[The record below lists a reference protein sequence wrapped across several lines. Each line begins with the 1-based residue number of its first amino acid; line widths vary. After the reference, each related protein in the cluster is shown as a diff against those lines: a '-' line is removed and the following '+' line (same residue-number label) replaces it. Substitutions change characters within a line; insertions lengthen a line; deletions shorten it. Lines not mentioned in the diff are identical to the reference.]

1 METSLIM
8 EISLM
13 PQQLLRRSKLGL
25 LSVLFLI
32 SLSTGAQEAKH
43 STNADLPPLWQ
54 LGGHPAPGAN
64 TRENQPFKVYL
75 TQPVMVHGP
84 LIVDPT
90 ETMTTI
96 EWITD
101 TPCTARIVYG
111 EDGRLDHVAEPQ
123 ENGMLPVAQV
133 HRIDITGLLPGHTY
147 SYRLESTRVVR
158 LKPYEPDMG
167 ETLQSPIYTFTTFD
181 SAKSVGSFNTI
192 TDTHGMVDRIQAV
205 EKVIDWKNTDFLVHT
220 GDGVNWVDSEDQI
233 FGTWLDP
240 IGEALHQEKP
250 LIYARGNHDLR
261 GPFAREL
268 VNYLGTSDRKFY
280 FSRDD
285 GPLHLIVI
293 DTAEDKP
300 DETKAYSGLL
310 RQKIYRQEELDWFR
324 NHLETDARAKQAPF
338 RVVVM
343 HQPDWGWLD
352 QKNNEWTEPANQ
364 GNVDLVIAGHF
375 HHFVHF
381 EVGVAGTKF
390 PVLAIAPDQSAHV
403 EATRDLL
410 KVTVVN
416 VNGKIDD
423 TFTIPRHAN

>member
-1 METSLIM
+1 MLKSLFQRC
-8 EISLM
+8 SLNFF
-13 PQQLLRRSKLGL
+13 LAFFL
-25 LSVLFLI
+25 VLI
-32 SLSTGAQEAKH
+32 PACAQEVKH
-43 STNADLPPLWQ
+43 DTNADLPPLWQ
-54 LGGHPAPGAN
+54 LGGHPAPGPN
-64 TRENQPFKVYL
+64 TRENRPFTIYPE
-75 TQPVMVHGP
+75 QPVMVHGP
-84 LIVDPT
+84 LIIDPT
-90 ETMTTI
+90 ETSATI

-101 TPCTARIVYG
+101 TACTAKVSYG
-111 EDGRLDHVAEPQ
+111 EGQLDHLAEAQ
-123 ENGMLPVAQV
+123 ENGMLSVSTL
-133 HRIDITGLLPGHTY
+133 HRVDVTGLKPGHTY

-158 LKPYEPDMG
+158 LKPYQPDMG
-167 ETLQSPIYTFTTFD
+167 ETLKSPTYSFTTFD
-181 SAKSVGSFNTI
+181 HTKPVGSFNTI

-205 EKVIDWKNTDFLVHT
+205 GKIIDWKTTDFLVHT
-220 GDGVNWVDSEDQI
+220 GDGVNWVESEDQI
-233 FGTWLDP
+233 FDTWLDP
-240 IGEALHQEKP
+240 IGEVLHQEKP

-261 GPFAREL
+261 GPFARNL

-285 GPLHLIVI
+285 GPLHVIVI

-310 RQKIYRQEELDWFR
+310 RQKAYRQEELDWFSH
-324 NHLETDARAKQAPF
+324 HLATDELAKKASF

-352 QKNNEWTEPANQ
+352 QKNNEWTEVANK

-403 EATRDLL
+403 EATKDELR
-410 KVTVVN
+410 VTVVN
-416 VNGKIDD
+416 VNGSVDD
-423 TFTIPRHAN
+423 MFTLKRRHN

>member
-1 METSLIM
+1 ML
-8 EISLM
+8 
-13 PQQLLRRSKLGL
+13 QQLLQRSTLAL
-25 LSVLFLI
+25 LSALI
-32 SLSTGAQEAKH
+32 LIPPSTGAQEAKH

-54 LGGHPAPGAN
+54 LGGHPAPGEN
-64 TRENQPFKVYL
+64 TRENQPFKIFPV
-75 TQPVMVHGP
+75 QPVMVHGP
-84 LIVDPT
+84 LILDPT
-90 ETMTTI
+90 ETTATI

-101 TPCTARIVYG
+101 SPCTARVVYG
-111 EDGRLDHVAEPQ
+111 EEGRLDRVAEPQ
-123 ENGMLPVAQV
+123 QNGMIPVGRL
-133 HRIDITGLLPGHTY
+133 HRIDVTGLTPGHTY
-147 SYRLESTRVVR
+147 SYRLESTGVIN
-158 LKPYEPDMG
+158 LKPYQPDMG
-167 ETLQSPIYTFTTFD
+167 ETLQSPVYTFTTFD
-181 SAKSVGSFNTI
+181 RAKPTGAFNTI
-192 TDTHGMVDRIQAV
+192 TDTHGMVDRVQAV
-205 EKVIDWKNTDFLVHT
+205 AKIIDWNKTDFLVHT
-220 GDGVNWVDSEDQI
+220 GDGVNFVESEEQI
-233 FGTWLDP
+233 FNTWLDP
-240 IGEALHQEKP
+240 IGDALHREKP

-268 VNYLGTSDRKFY
+268 VDYLGTSDRRFY

-310 RQKIYRQEELDWFR
+310 RQRTYRQDELDWFKD
-324 NHLETDARAKQAPF
+324 HLETDARAKEAPF

-352 QKNNEWTEPANQ
+352 QKNNEWTEAANK

-403 EATRDLL
+403 EATKDEL

-416 VNGKIDD
+416 VDGKIDD
-423 TFTIPRHAN
+423 TFTIPRRHN

>member
-1 METSLIM
+1 MLKQLFQRSNLTLLFLVTLA
-8 EISLM
+8 LM
-13 PQQLLRRSKLGL
+13 PAPAQQ
-25 LSVLFLI
+25 
-32 SLSTGAQEAKH
+32 AKQ

-54 LGGHPAPGAN
+54 LGGHPAPGEN
-64 TRENQPFKVYL
+64 TRENEPFTVYPA
-75 TQPVMVHGP
+75 QPVMVHGP
-84 LIVDPT
+84 LIIDPA
-90 ETMTTI
+90 ETTVTI

-111 EDGRLDHVAEPQ
+111 EDGRLDRVAEPE
-123 ENGMLPVAQV
+123 ENGMLPVGRL
-133 HRIDITGLLPGHTY
+133 HRIDVTGLAPGHTY

-158 LKPYEPDMG
+158 LKPYQPDMG
-167 ETLQSPIYTFTTFD
+167 ATLQSPTYTFTTFD
-181 SAKSVGSFNTI
+181 QAKPTASFNTI
-192 TDTHGMVDRIQAV
+192 TDTHGMEDRVKAV
-205 EKVIDWKNTDFLVHT
+205 AKIIDWSKTDFLVHT
-220 GDGVNWVDSEDQI
+220 GDGVNWVESEDQI
-233 FGTWLDP
+233 FDTWLDP
-240 IGEALHQEKP
+240 IGQALHQQKP

-268 VNYLGTSDRKFY
+268 VDYLGTSDRKFY

-324 NHLETDARAKQAPF
+324 NHLTTDTRAHEASF
-338 RVVVM
+338 CVVVM

-352 QKNNEWTEPANQ
+352 QKNNEWTEVANR
-364 GNVDLVIAGHF
+364 GKVDLVIAGHF

-381 EVGVAGTKF
+381 KVGVAGTTF

-403 EATRDLL
+403 EATQDEL

-416 VNGKIDD
+416 VNGTIDD
-423 TFTIPRHAN
+423 SFTIPRRSK